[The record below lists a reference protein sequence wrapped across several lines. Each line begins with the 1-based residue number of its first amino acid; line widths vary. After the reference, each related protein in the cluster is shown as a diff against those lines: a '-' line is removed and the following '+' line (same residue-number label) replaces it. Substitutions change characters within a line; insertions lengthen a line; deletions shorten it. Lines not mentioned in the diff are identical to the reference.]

1 MRLIAVLC
9 ESGRSQHRWPPSGT
23 LGYDG
28 EQMRQAVVFKGEDG
42 QWVAEC
48 LSLPG
53 CVSQGQTP
61 EEAVSQLRDAIR
73 LYISVLE
80 EDHLPIPEERF
91 DTLLVAV

>member
-1 MRLIAVLC
+1 
-9 ESGRSQHRWPPSGT
+9 
-23 LGYDG
+23 
-28 EQMRQAVVFKGEDG
+28 MRQAVVFKGEDG

-53 CVSQGQTP
+53 CVTQGQTR
-61 EEAVSQLRDAIR
+61 EEAISQIREAIR
-73 LYISVLE
+73 LYIEVLE